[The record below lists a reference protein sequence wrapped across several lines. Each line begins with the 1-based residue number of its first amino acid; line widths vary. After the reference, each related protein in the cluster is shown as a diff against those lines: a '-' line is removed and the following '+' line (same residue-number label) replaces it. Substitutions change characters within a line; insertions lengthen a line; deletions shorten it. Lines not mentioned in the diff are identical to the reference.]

1 MNNKTYSYKDK
12 TKNNH
17 NIDEDNKITQLQK
30 SKITSVHTVPTTT
43 NSNVLRTKS
52 LTTTINSQQLDLL
65 SNKTIPN
72 CNSNNYMKT
81 YSKLSLFSRKFNHS
95 KTFSNTDAYT
105 ASELNDVI
113 LKNDI
118 KIKQSIDHINNY
130 LNNHKRKC
138 NSSSRY
144 VDSSRSLS
152 PHRNSSSRN
161 GYTNSY
167 MSRYITNNSNKTTG
181 VTTVTPSAMLSTK
194 MIIPTTTTT
203 STTYNTKN
211 VSTTYN
217 TKNSSTKHKNI
228 IGVEKK
234 KKNKKKKSNHS
245 IDKVVLCL
253 DELDLDM
260 EYNKNVGTDK
270 YKQSNNNHHPHH
282 YHKIDTPHKLNS
294 GFRVSNKDHHGRR
307 NEKDTHDRHQHNDI
321 NHMLYKHKTST
332 TQSLNSFDTTKA
344 ELSANKIYNHQKNH
358 QIVMNVESDSRP
370 LVTHTTLDVKDI
382 HVVDSRVIN
391 IPTLIHKE
399 SDNNSFNVMN
409 SVAKQVDGHGHEN
422 EIGDYRGDDRNDMK
436 YDQYLDIKQNIRT
449 GDDVYSDM
457 IHGGDYNIVSN
468 QYCHPESQIE
478 DFNGIFN
485 DLVISGDDYLKHFD
499 HQYGTSM
506 NIKDDDINEMKVN
519 SIILKDGR
527 TNSNRDNNHKYDVR
541 HDDEMEAYLDVIE
554 LAPVSTL
561 HYHQHQL
568 LSIND
573 TYHAVEKYKKLHRS
587 YRSSDALLQ
596 TVSNDLLLLS
606 LIERC
611 NQHSYLLINQEVLKA
626 SSRLLVTDDVLTRTG
641 RCGQRLHQLVDAV
654 TITIVKK
661 LVSYNI
667 PS

>member
-1 MNNKTYSYKDK
+1 MNNKTHSYKNK
-12 TKNNH
+12 TKNN
-17 NIDEDNKITQLQK
+17 NYIDEDNKITQLQK
-30 SKITSVHTVPTTT
+30 SKITSVHTVPTT
-43 NSNVLRTKS
+43 NSNASRTKS
-52 LTTTINSQQLDLL
+52 LTTTIDSRQLDLL
-65 SNKTIPN
+65 S
-72 CNSNNYMKT
+72 NSNNYMKT
-81 YSKLSLFSRKFNHS
+81 YSKISLFSRKFNHS
-95 KTFSNTDAYT
+95 KTFSNTDTYT

-113 LKNDI
+113 LKNDV

-144 VDSSRSLS
+144 VNSSRSLS
-152 PHRNSSSRN
+152 PHRNSSSRHFDSRYSLSPHRNSNSRN

-181 VTTVTPSAMLSTK
+181 ATTVTPSATLSTK
-194 MIIPTTTTT
+194 MIIPTTTSATTTTTTT
-203 STTYNTKN
+203 SYKTKN
-211 VSTTYN
+211 VSTT
-217 TKNSSTKHKNI
+217 TVINSATKHKNNN
-228 IGVEKK
+228 GVL
-234 KKNKKKKSNHS
+234 KKKKSNHS

-260 EYNKNVGTDK
+260 DYNKNFGTDK
-270 YKQSNNNHHPHH
+270 YKNSNNNHHPHH
-282 YHKIDTPHKLNS
+282 DHKIDTPHKLNS
-294 GFRVSNKDHHGRR
+294 GLRVSSKDHLGRR
-307 NEKDTHDRHQHNDI
+307 NEEDTHDQHQHNDI
-321 NHMLYKHKTST
+321 NHT
-332 TQSLNSFDTTKA
+332 
-344 ELSANKIYNHQKNH
+344 I
-358 QIVMNVESDSRP
+358 
-370 LVTHTTLDVKDI
+370 LDVKDI

-399 SDNNSFNVMN
+399 SDNNSFNVLN
-409 SVAKQVDGHGHEN
+409 SVVKQVDSHSHEIKN
-422 EIGDYRGDDRNDMK
+422 DDYHCDDRNDMK
-436 YDQYLDIKQNIRT
+436 YDQYLDIKQKIRT
-449 GDDVYSDM
+449 GDDIYNDM
-457 IHGGDYNIVSN
+457 IHDEDYNIVSN

-478 DFNGIFN
+478 DVNGIYD

-499 HQYGTSM
+499 HQYGTT
-506 NIKDDDINEMKVN
+506 INEMKVN

-527 TNSNRDNNHKYDVR
+527 TNSNQDNNHKYDVR
-541 HDDEMEAYLDVIE
+541 HNDEMEAYLDVIE

-561 HYHQHQL
+561 HNHQHQL
-568 LSIND
+568 LSSTND
-573 TYHAVEKYKKLHRS
+573 TYHTVEKYKKLHRS
-587 YRSSDALLQ
+587 YRSSDELLQ

-626 SSRLLVTDDVLTRTG
+626 SSRLLVADDILTRTE

>member
-1 MNNKTYSYKDK
+1 MNNKTHSYKNK
-12 TKNNH
+12 TKNN
-17 NIDEDNKITQLQK
+17 NYIDEDNKITQLQK

-52 LTTTINSQQLDLL
+52 LTTTINSRQLDLL
-65 SNKTIPN
+65 S
-72 CNSNNYMKT
+72 NSNNYMKT
-81 YSKLSLFSRKFNHS
+81 YSKISLFSRKFNHS

-113 LKNDI
+113 LKNDV

-130 LNNHKRKC
+130 LYNHKRKC

-144 VDSSRSLS
+144 VNSSRSLS
-152 PHRNSSSRN
+152 PHRNSSSRHFDSRYSLSPHRNTNSRN

-181 VTTVTPSAMLSTK
+181 ATTVTPSAMLSTK
-194 MIIPTTTTT
+194 MIIPTTTSATT
-203 STTYNTKN
+203 TTITTTTTTTTTYKTKN
-211 VSTTYN
+211 VSTT
-217 TKNSSTKHKNI
+217 TVINSATKHKNN
-228 IGVEKK
+228 IGVV
-234 KKNKKKKSNHS
+234 KKKKSNHS

-253 DELDLDM
+253 DELDLDV

-270 YKQSNNNHHPHH
+270 YKISSNNHHPHH
-282 YHKIDTPHKLNS
+282 NHKIDTPHKLNS
-294 GFRVSNKDHHGRR
+294 GLRVSNKDHLGRR
-307 NEKDTHDRHQHNDI
+307 NEEDTHDQHQHNDI
-321 NHMLYKHKTST
+321 N
-332 TQSLNSFDTTKA
+332 
-344 ELSANKIYNHQKNH
+344 
-358 QIVMNVESDSRP
+358 
-370 LVTHTTLDVKDI
+370 HTTLDVKDI

-399 SDNNSFNVMN
+399 SDNNSFNVLN
-409 SVAKQVDGHGHEN
+409 SVAKQVDSHGHEN
-422 EIGDYRGDDRNDMK
+422 ENDDYHGDDRNDMK

-449 GDDVYSDM
+449 GDDIYSDM
-457 IHGGDYNIVSN
+457 IHDGDYNIVSN
-468 QYCHPESQIE
+468 QYRHPESQIE
-478 DFNGIFN
+478 DVNGICN

-499 HQYGTSM
+499 HQYGTT
-506 NIKDDDINEMKVN
+506 INEMKVN

-568 LSIND
+568 LSSRDD
-573 TYHAVEKYKKLHRS
+573 TYHAVEKYEKLHRS
-587 YRSSDALLQ
+587 YRSSDELLQ
-596 TVSNDLLLLS
+596 TVANDLLLLS

-611 NQHSYLLINQEVLKA
+611 NQHSYLLINQEVLKT
-626 SSRLLVTDDVLTRTG
+626 SSRLLVTDDILTRTE

-661 LVSYNI
+661 LVSYHI